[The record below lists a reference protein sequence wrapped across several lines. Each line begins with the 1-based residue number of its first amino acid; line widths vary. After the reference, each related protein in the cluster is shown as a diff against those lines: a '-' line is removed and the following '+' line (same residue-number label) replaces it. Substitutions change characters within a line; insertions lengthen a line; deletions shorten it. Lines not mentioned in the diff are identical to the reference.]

1 MRHSTTALLLLLLL
15 LPGCAGRMWGKETT
29 VFDGVT
35 GTYPHATQE
44 LAAQAAA
51 RLAAIY
57 PPGRTT
63 LHITGDASD
72 QGAFGPALEAA
83 LRRHGF
89 AVTSDPASGFGIGYA
104 LDMVEREGNPT
115 CYMQIRMA
123 DGSAFGQ
130 LFSLRSGMVVAA
142 SNVTQTGLP
151 DVAPALPP
159 VPVTTTW
166 EPTPAAPAPT
176 YTPAAAAPAPSID
189 ALAQNVVA
197 TASAPAPAPA
207 AVPVPAVTPPPA
219 SQPALP
225 MESALPI
232 ETVASSPTATEAIV
246 TPKETEE
253 WAIRPGSLKAQLE
266 GWAARA
272 GHQLVWKASHDF
284 QMQSHAVFRDSFIG
298 SVKRLVARMHL
309 NGNALRVTIY
319 QENNVVEVTED

>member
-1 MRHSTTALLLLLLL
+1 MRYSTTMLLLFLLLS
-15 LPGCAGRMWGKETT
+15 GCAGRGGTT
-29 VFDGVT
+29 VYDGVT
-35 GTYPHATQE
+35 ETYPFATHE

-57 PPGRTT
+57 APGRTT

-72 QGAFGPALEAA
+72 QGQFGPALETA
-83 LRRHGF
+83 LRKHGF
-89 AVTSDPASGFGIGYA
+89 GVTADPSSGFGLGYA
-104 LDMVEREGNPT
+104 LDMVERDGTPT

-130 LFSLRSGMVVAA
+130 LYSLRNGIVVAA
-142 SNVTQTGLP
+142 GNVTQTGLP
-151 DVAPALPP
+151 NVIPAIPPAPP
-159 VPVTTTW
+159 VAATTTW
-166 EPTPAAPAPT
+166 EPAPAASEVVPT
-176 YTPAAAAPAPSID
+176 PAPSID

-197 TASAPAPAPA
+197 TSVASNSTPAPEPVSPAPELPAAQEPSLPVEPAPA
-207 AVPVPAVTPPPA
+207 AVAP
-219 SQPALP
+219 S
-225 MESALPI
+225 
-232 ETVASSPTATEAIV
+232 VAEEVV

-266 GWAARA
+266 DWSNRA
-272 GHQLVWKASHDF
+272 GHQLIWKASHDF